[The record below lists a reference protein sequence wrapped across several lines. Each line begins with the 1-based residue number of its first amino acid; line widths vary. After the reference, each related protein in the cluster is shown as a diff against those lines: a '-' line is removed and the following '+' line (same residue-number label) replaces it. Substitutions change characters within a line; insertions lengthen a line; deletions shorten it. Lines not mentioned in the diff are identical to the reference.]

1 MYNLSY
7 DKLNVAKGVNMNIKL
22 SVQGKVNVK
31 RIGVSYSL
39 TRHICY
45 KVLNH
50 IPVAKQW
57 HQTKVKSFEKG
68 NKGSMHKTLLCT
80 SKIRK
85 RNVSNQAKHI
95 HLAIQATLT
104 HTKPATTV

>member
-1 MYNLSY
+1 M
-7 DKLNVAKGVNMNIKL
+7 AKGGSLNIKL
-22 SVQGKVNVK
+22 GVQGKVNVK

-45 KVLNH
+45 KVLRH
-50 IPVAKQW
+50 TPVAKQW

-95 HLAIQATLT
+95 HLTIQATLT
-104 HTKPATTV
+104 HIKPPTMV